1 MISSIFKEGFIYA
14 FSDSIRKLSPF
25 LLLPI
30 YISSLSISDFGKLE
44 YITVLSTFTSY
55 LIGWGSIQG
64 LLRYYEKEKKYA
76 VSASMVIITLVF
88 LIALLFFNF
97 LDYFIKITIFLDITS
112 EILNA
117 CILYGYVLSINNLSL
132 TILRFEQRLVEYGI
146 LNLSIVIIQIVLI
159 YYFLIY
165 LDFSFLAK
173 IFGLIIANLVLLPIL
188 IIYILRSKINFSFS
202 FEPYKDILRFYTPIT
217 ISNMLGWGSG
227 SVDRIAIKAFL
238 GDEQLGIY
246 SFIFQLVQIFK
257 LGAESFLKSINV
269 LIYKNLDLIKLFL
282 QSRKILIIALYFF
295 AFLYFIFIIFLYKYD
310 LFLNYPIPISLFLI
324 LIFSRV
330 ILLSN
335 FMEVIFFYAEVD
347 SRSVSYSNLISFL
360 FLILIIMPCIMIA
373 GLEGVALSLFLYAL
387 LNYIILNF
395 FRRTDIAI
403 LLLNVLLLI
412 LPFVFLLLLK
422 YV

>member
-1 MISSIFKEGFIYA
+1 
-14 FSDSIRKLSPF
+14 
-25 LLLPI
+25 
-30 YISSLSISDFGKLE
+30 
-44 YITVLSTFTSY
+44 
-55 LIGWGSIQG
+55 
-64 LLRYYEKEKKYA
+64 
-76 VSASMVIITLVF
+76 
-88 LIALLFFNF
+88 
-97 LDYFIKITIFLDITS
+97 
-112 EILNA
+112 
-117 CILYGYVLSINNLSL
+117 
-132 TILRFEQRLVEYGI
+132 
-146 LNLSIVIIQIVLI
+146 
-159 YYFLIY
+159 
-165 LDFSFLAK
+165 
-173 IFGLIIANLVLLPIL
+173 
-188 IIYILRSKINFSFS
+188 
-202 FEPYKDILRFYTPIT
+202 
-217 ISNMLGWGSG
+217 MLGWGSG

-360 FLILIIMPCIMIA
+360 FLISIIMPCIMIA